1 MPQRGISQ
9 QNCFYFQRTEVFTEN
24 IDFFFYYYYL
34 EEMVLWE
41 KLFSSKWYLWG
52 LWSKES
58 GSPLSVSMCDVSLW
72 FQEEKIGLEHSG
84 SVVLVVYSAHWGVW
98 KWSGLLSV
106 EFFWRRKA
114 SFGCLFKVLHCEG
127 VVMVGCNVSPVCLKA
142 ACKQS
147 TVLHRMCAGKA
158 MQHKHYPE
166 RSWGEQAES
175 CEPFLYVLILL
186 FFAELLKAL
195 NH

>member
-1 MPQRGISQ
+1 
-9 QNCFYFQRTEVFTEN
+9 
-24 IDFFFYYYYL
+24 
-34 EEMVLWE
+34 MV
-41 KLFSSKWYLWG
+41 
-52 LWSKES
+52 
-58 GSPLSVSMCDVSLW
+58 D
-72 FQEEKIGLEHSG
+72 
-84 SVVLVVYSAHWGVW
+84 
-98 KWSGLLSV
+98 
-106 EFFWRRKA
+106 
-114 SFGCLFKVLHCEG
+114 
-127 VVMVGCNVSPVCLKA
+127 CNVSPVCLKA
-142 ACKQS
+142 ACKHS